1 MADAGGG
8 VFLLFLVLLSLT
20 LLAVW
25 LANGSGSRFWKFK
38 VMGIYLLVTIV
49 PGLVTHFIGESGIQ
63 PTAMSN
69 VSFVFGFLAL
79 LSGLIIP
86 VIAKRLSGGSNT

>member
-8 VFLLFLVLLSLT
+8 VFLLFLVLVSLT

-25 LANGSGSRFWKFK
+25 LANGSGSKFWKVK
-38 VMGIYLLVTIV
+38 VMGVYLLVTIV
-49 PGLVTHFIGESGIQ
+49 PGLVAHFVGESGIQ

-79 LSGLIIP
+79 LSGFIIP
-86 VIAKRLSGGSNT
+86 LIAKRFSRGSNT